1 MNECLGILRYLR
13 SGIRFVILVS
23 AVFAGGCV
31 RVQPWERDLL
41 SKRAM
46 SYDSEKDEQALDH
59 TFYNAREG
67 AAGGFEAGGGGC
79 GCN

>member
-1 MNECLGILRYLR
+1 MTEDHGYFHLLR
-13 SGIRFVILVS
+13 SRMILLVVVS

-46 SYDSEKDEQALDH
+46 SYNSEKDEQALDH
-59 TFYNAREG
+59 TFYKAREG